1 MDEHVGSSHGPL
13 KLKFTGVD
21 DDTTSEEAEEAEEE
35 KTPMPPGAPD
45 STVFSCN
52 GNSQH
57 LAVNHL
63 AGRIYLFTLS
73 VSCDNIPLE
82 NHNIARVRNQ
92 LTSISYKTY
101 FEARERCWTFIP
113 NTDVLVVNVA
123 VSREHHFRLNPFL

>member
-1 MDEHVGSSHGPL
+1 MMDEQVGSSHGPL
-13 KLKFTGVD
+13 TLKFIGVD
-21 DDTTSEEAEEAEEE
+21 DDTTSEEVDED
-35 KTPMPPGAPD
+35 KTPMPPGTPD
-45 STVFSCN
+45 SAVFCGN

-57 LAVNHL
+57 LTVNHP
-63 AGRIYLFTLS
+63 AGRIPLS
-73 VSCDNIPLE
+73 VCLSSTFRHISLE
-82 NHNIARVRNQ
+82 GHQISRVRNQ